1 MIAFNER
8 QQDISFPLLGM
19 MPVAVILL
27 DKAGHIT
34 HANELAQSYLGTSLR
49 RLSGLHLSR
58 FIQPSS
64 EVESMLSRALLG
76 ETVADDGFCG
86 RDNHIPYSLHF
97 SCRHDEAGVVIAL
110 IPEANRSEVEEHA
123 HRHEMAEAVAR
134 IALEMA
140 HEVKNP
146 LASLR
151 GAAQLLHEQSEGDA
165 KEISQHIMDEVD
177 RIRQRIDLF
186 LQVGPHANIAKS
198 TVNIHAMI
206 DDVCANAEDVCVQ
219 RVFDPSVPDMLLHK
233 ERFRQ
238 AIENLWQNALEAGA
252 DRIVWETRVAPLVA
266 LRGHHGTVLELC
278 IRSNGKSI
286 PENLKDRLFEPYVS
300 GKARGSGLGLAI
312 VQRVMQ
318 EHGGRISIKSRRGET
333 CFVMHLPVYKGNQEH
348 VCTH

>member
-1 MIAFNER
+1 MKFDER
-8 QQDISFPLLGM
+8 QQDVTFPLLGM
-19 MPVAVILL
+19 MPVAVVLL

-49 RLSGLHLSR
+49 RLSGVHLSR
-58 FIQPSS
+58 FMQPSS
-64 EVESMLSRALLG
+64 EVKAMLSRALLG

-86 RDNHIPYSLHF
+86 RDNHMPYSLHF
-97 SCRHDEAGVVIAL
+97 SCRQDEEGVVIAL
-110 IPEANRSEVEEHA
+110 LPEANRSEVEEHA

-151 GAAQLLHEQSEGDA
+151 GAAQLLHEQSVGDA

-198 TVNIHAMI
+198 AVNIHALI
-206 DDVCANAEDVCVQ
+206 DDVCMNVEGVRVQ
-219 RVFDPSVPDMLLHK
+219 RVFDPSLPDILLH
-233 ERFRQ
+233 EQRFRQ

-252 DRIVWETRVAPLVA
+252 DRIVWETRVAPMVA
-266 LRGHHGTVLELC
+266 LRGHQGMVLELC
-278 IRSNGKSI
+278 IRSNGKAI
-286 PENLKDRLFEPYVS
+286 PEHLKHRLFEPYVS

-318 EHGGRISIKSRRGET
+318 EHGGRVSVKYRRYDT
-333 CFVMHLPVYKGNQEH
+333 CFIMHLPITKANQDH

>member
-1 MIAFNER
+1 LIKFDE
-8 QQDISFPLLGM
+8 QQQELSFPLLGM
-19 MPVAVILL
+19 MPVAVVLL
-27 DKAGHIT
+27 DQAGHIT

-49 RLSGLHLSR
+49 RLSGVHLSR

-64 EVESMLSRALLG
+64 EVEAMLTRALSG

-86 RDNHIPYSLHF
+86 RDNHMPYSLHF
-97 SCRHDEAGVVIAL
+97 ACRQDEDGVVIAL

-151 GAAQLLHEQSEGDA
+151 GAAQLLHEQSLGDT

-206 DDVCANAEDVCVQ
+206 DDVCANVEGVRVQ
-219 RVFDPSVPDMLLHK
+219 RVFDPSLPDILLHK

-252 DRIVWETRVAPLVA
+252 DRIVWETRAAPLVA
-266 LRGHHGTVLELC
+266 LRGHQGTVLELC
-278 IRSNGKSI
+278 IRSNGKAI
-286 PENLKDRLFEPYVS
+286 PEDLKHRLFEPYVS

-318 EHGGRISIKSRRGET
+318 EHGGRVSVQSRRGET
-333 CFVMHLPVYKGNQEH
+333 CFMMHLPVSQANQERL
-348 VCTH
+348 